1 MASNLTNQVRAISN
15 VTKAVA
21 AGDLSQMVEVDVRG
35 EMLELKLTVNTMVQQ
50 LSSFSSEVTRV
61 AMEVGTQGILGGEA
75 IVPGVQG
82 TWADLTNSVNVRF
95 RTLLSRT
102 NELIGVQ
109 TMASNLTNQ
118 VRAISAVTKAVAA
131 GDLGQTVEVDVQGE
145 MLELKVTV
153 NTMVRQLSSFSSE
166 VTRVAMEVG
175 TRGILGGQA
184 TVYGVQ
190 GTWAELTN
198 NVNVRSSAMFTNM
211 ELMSC

>member
-198 NVNVRSSAMFTNM
+198 NVNVRSLAMFTNM